1 MVRKSKKY
9 LVLIVLISIISVLS
23 TSCSGKE
30 TLLFLNW
37 GEYINY
43 DMVEA
48 FEKEYNCN
56 VIVDLA
62 DSNELFYAKVKS
74 GTTAYDL
81 VCPAEYMAEKMYYVR
96 MKVDDLTQSG
106 THYYDMFSDWESY
119 WKAFYENEP
128 SYETVLVVSV
138 VLFILSVALLIY
150 SAKNSKRHSFL
161 IIFLF

>member
-1 MVRKSKKY
+1 MAKRSRKY
-9 LVLIVLISIISVLS
+9 LLLMVLISIISVFAS
-23 TSCSGKE
+23 GCSGKE

-81 VCPAEYMAEKMYYVR
+81 VCPAEYMAEKMYLNGLLQPLYN
-96 MKVDDLTQSG
+96 TQ
-106 THYYDMFSDWESY
+106 EE
-119 WKAFYENEP
+119 YEKYFPTLAKGEV
-128 SYETVLVVSV
+128 SFMDGVLQ
-138 VLFILSVALLIY
+138 I
-150 SAKNSKRHSFL
+150 
-161 IIFLF
+161 

>member
-1 MVRKSKKY
+1 MVKRSKKY
-9 LVLIVLISIISVLS
+9 LVLMVIVSIISLFVS
-23 TSCSGKE
+23 GCSGKE

-81 VCPAEYMAEKMYYVR
+81 VCPAEYMVQK
-96 MKVDDLTQSG
+96 
-106 THYYDMFSDWESY
+106 
-119 WKAFYENEP
+119 
-128 SYETVLVVSV
+128 
-138 VLFILSVALLIY
+138 I
-150 SAKNSKRHSFL
+150 KRQQLKHKGR
-161 IIFLF
+161 